1 MAASALIGAVAAYTR
16 RKLKKAGAT
25 SEETAKTP
33 RELGLREKWLEL
45 PGVKKTPDGRYYL
58 ARLREV

>member
-1 MAASALIGAVAAYTR
+1 MAASLVAGIAAYTR
-16 RKLKKAGAT
+16 RKLKRAGCI
-25 SEETAKTP
+25 SEDTAKTA

-45 PGVKKTPDGRYYL
+45 PDVKKTPDGRYYL